1 MQIISLIDQV
11 QRQFHDT
18 IARDISAL
26 HDGGSV
32 TAFVSLALA
41 GFLYGVFHAAGP
53 GHGKMVISGY
63 LLADHTTIR
72 KGLLITALSSL
83 LQAVVAIT
91 LVLSLFYGMGLARA
105 QTEYV
110 AAWFECV
117 SFGLIALIGF
127 VLMVKGIKG
136 PAHNH
141 EADCDC
147 GHHHGPAPVDLLGV
161 DDWKTVAG
169 MIVSIGIRP
178 CSGALILMFFACLM
192 GEVYAGM
199 AATLAMAIG
208 TALTV
213 STIAM
218 AVAGSKAGVIKLVHG
233 SEQFI
238 GLAGQIVRIAGGALI
253 LFLGAIFC
261 YHAIPRIEN
270 SDVISP
276 YYHPLRSHPR

>member
-1 MQIISLIDQV
+1 MQIIPLIDQI
-11 QRQFHDT
+11 QRQFHDS
-18 IARDISAL
+18 IVQDITAL
-26 HDGGSV
+26 HEGGSV
-32 TAFVSLALA
+32 AAFASLALA

-91 LVLSLFYGMGLARA
+91 LVLILFYGMGLARA

-117 SFGLIALIGF
+117 SFGLIALIGL
-127 VLMVKGIKG
+127 VLMLKGIKG
-136 PAHNH
+136 PAHIH
-141 EADCDC
+141 GADCDC
-147 GHHHGPAPVDLLGV
+147 GHPHGPTPSDLIGV

-178 CSGALILMFFACLM
+178 CSGALILMFFGCLM

-199 AATLAMAIG
+199 AATLAMAAG

-213 STIAM
+213 SMIAI
-218 AVAGSKAGVIKLVHG
+218 AVTGSKTGVVKLVHG
-233 SEQFI
+233 SDRFI
-238 GLAGQIVRIAGGALI
+238 DISGRVVRIAGGALI
-253 LFLGAIFC
+253 LFLGGLFC
-261 YHAIPRIEN
+261 YHALPRQE
-270 SDVISP
+270 DPGVISP
-276 YYHPLRSHPR
+276 YYHPLQSHRR